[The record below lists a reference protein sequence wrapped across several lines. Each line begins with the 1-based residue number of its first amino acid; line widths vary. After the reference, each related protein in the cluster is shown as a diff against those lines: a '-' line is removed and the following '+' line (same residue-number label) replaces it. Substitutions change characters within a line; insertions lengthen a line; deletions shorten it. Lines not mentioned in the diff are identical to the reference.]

1 MELLFLGTGAADWN
15 ISKRVEGEFFR
26 RFSSALVD
34 GALLIDPGP
43 HIFDFAEKNG
53 TPELFRSLA
62 HSAQPFMPGSITSS
76 STKCGIWESSRSG
89 ALP

>member
-53 TPELFRSLA
+53 TPELFRACRFLNGDGEG
-62 HSAQPFMPGSITSS
+62 MP
-76 STKCGIWESSRSG
+76 C
-89 ALP
+89 

>member
-34 GALLIDPGP
+34 GALLIDLTFSILPKRT
-43 HIFDFAEKNG
+43 AR
-53 TPELFRSLA
+53 RSF
-62 HSAQPFMPGSITSS
+62 SAKSAL
-76 STKCGIWESSRSG
+76 SR
-89 ALP
+89 

>member
-34 GALLIDPGP
+34 GALLIDP
-43 HIFDFAEKNG
+43 
-53 TPELFRSLA
+53 
-62 HSAQPFMPGSITSS
+62 
-76 STKCGIWESSRSG
+76 
-89 ALP
+89 